1 MTKNYWRPKP
11 GVYSARA
18 VAKEKTLN
26 AITHK
31 LNQTNVTPFQASG
44 FVTQGFDD
52 GSLMV
57 ESEGRGWHCRR
68 AASCVIA
75 PQAGD
80 TVLIAG
86 VDNQVWLLAVL
97 ERANPDVAELSV
109 PGDLHICSEG
119 ELSFSSE
126 SLRVTAG
133 QGDCHI
139 SEMNYSGEKLSA
151 WVTLSRVVGKQAE
164 SVWQTVTQISHNL
177 LRTTRQTEQVR
188 AGQLDMKAEDYA
200 RLHAHNTV
208 ITSKAITKIDSE
220 QIHMG

>member
-1 MTKNYWRPKP
+1 MSNIY
-11 GVYSARA
+11 
-18 VAKEKTLN
+18 
-26 AITHK
+26 HK
-31 LNQTNVTPFQASG
+31 LAQTITPPVQASG
-44 FVTQGFDD
+44 TVTHCFAD

-80 TVLIAG
+80 TALIAS
-86 VDNQVWLLAVL
+86 VDNQLWLLAVL
-97 ERANPDVAELSV
+97 ERANPQSAELSV
-109 PGDLHICSEG
+109 PGDLHIRSAG
-119 ELSFSSE
+119 ELSLSGE
-126 SLRVTAG
+126 ALRVSAQ

-139 SEMNYSGEKLSA
+139 SEMKYSGDKLSA
-151 WVTLSRVVGKQAE
+151 WVSLSRIVGKRAE

-177 LRTTRQTEQVR
+177 FRSTRQTEQVR

-208 ITSKAITKIDSE
+208 ITSKAITKVDSE

>member
-1 MTKNYWRPKP
+1 MSNI
-11 GVYSARA
+11 
-18 VAKEKTLN
+18 N
-26 AITHK
+26 HK
-31 LNQTNVTPFQASG
+31 LAQTITQPVQASG
-44 FVTQGFDD
+44 TVTHCFAD

-80 TVLIAG
+80 TALIAS
-86 VDNQVWLLAVL
+86 VDNQLWLLAVL
-97 ERANPDVAELSV
+97 ERANPQSAELSV
-109 PGDLHICSEG
+109 PGDLHIRSAG
-119 ELSFSSE
+119 ELSLSGE
-126 SLRVTAG
+126 ALRVSAQ

-139 SEMNYSGEKLSA
+139 SEMKYSGDKLSA
-151 WVTLSRVVGKQAE
+151 WVSLSRIVGKRAE

-177 LRTTRQTEQVR
+177 FRSTRQTEQVR

-208 ITSKAITKIDSE
+208 ITSKAITKVDSE

>member
-1 MTKNYWRPKP
+1 MTNI
-11 GVYSARA
+11 
-18 VAKEKTLN
+18 N
-26 AITHK
+26 HK
-31 LNQTNVTPFQASG
+31 LAETVAPPIQACGVVTHCFA
-44 FVTQGFDD
+44 D

-80 TVLIAG
+80 TALIAC
-86 VDNQVWLLAVL
+86 VDNQLWLLAVL
-97 ERANPDVAELSV
+97 ERANPQSAELSV
-109 PGDLHICSEG
+109 PGDLHIRSAG
-119 ELSFSSE
+119 ELTLSGE
-126 SLRVTAG
+126 ALRVSAQ

-139 SEMNYSGEKLSA
+139 SEMKYNGDKLSA
-151 WVTLSRVVGKQAE
+151 WVSLSRIVGKRAE

-208 ITSKAITKIDSE
+208 ITSKAITKVDSE

>member
-1 MTKNYWRPKP
+1 MN
-11 GVYSARA
+11 
-18 VAKEKTLN
+18 N
-26 AITHK
+26 INHK
-31 LNQTNVTPFQASG
+31 LAQTITPPVQASG
-44 FVTQGFDD
+44 TVTHCFAD

-80 TVLIAG
+80 TALIAS
-86 VDNQVWLLAVL
+86 VDNQLWLLAVL
-97 ERANPDVAELSV
+97 ERANPQSAELSV
-109 PGDLHICSEG
+109 PGDLHIRSAG
-119 ELSFSSE
+119 ELSLSGE
-126 SLRVTAG
+126 ALRVSAQ

-139 SEMNYSGEKLSA
+139 SEMKYSGDKLSA
-151 WVTLSRVVGKQAE
+151 WVSLSRIVGKRAE

-177 LRTTRQTEQVR
+177 FRSTRQTEQVR

-208 ITSKAITKIDSE
+208 ITSKAITKVDSE

>member
-1 MTKNYWRPKP
+1 MSNI
-11 GVYSARA
+11 
-18 VAKEKTLN
+18 N
-26 AITHK
+26 HK
-31 LNQTNVTPFQASG
+31 LAQTITPPVQASG
-44 FVTQGFDD
+44 TVTHCFAD

-80 TVLIAG
+80 TALITS
-86 VDNQVWLLAVL
+86 VDNQLWLLAVL
-97 ERANPDVAELSV
+97 ERANPQSAELSV
-109 PGDLHICSEG
+109 PGDLHIRSAG
-119 ELSFSSE
+119 ELSLSGE
-126 SLRVTAG
+126 ALRVSAQ

-139 SEMNYSGEKLSA
+139 SEMKYSGDKLSA
-151 WVTLSRVVGKQAE
+151 WVSLSRIVGKRAE

-177 LRTTRQTEQVR
+177 FRSTRQTEQVR

-200 RLHAHNTV
+200 RLHAHNTL
-208 ITSKAITKIDSE
+208 ITSKAITKVDSE